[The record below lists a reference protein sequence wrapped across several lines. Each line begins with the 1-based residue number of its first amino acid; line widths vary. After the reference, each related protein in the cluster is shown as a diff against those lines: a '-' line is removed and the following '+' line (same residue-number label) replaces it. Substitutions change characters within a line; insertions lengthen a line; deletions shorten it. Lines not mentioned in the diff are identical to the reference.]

1 MRRIICIL
9 LPVFLITGGGS
20 PVFAQKT
27 GLLIIDI
34 QEFYFPGGKTQLEN
48 AEMAGTN
55 AGLILDRFR
64 ESGLKV
70 YHVRHNFEPG
80 GNIHPYVKPLEG
92 EEVISKTQVNA
103 FLDTDLLEILESDS
117 IQQLVICGM
126 QTHMC
131 VEAAVRAAHD
141 LGFDC
146 ILVGDA
152 CATRA
157 LQYEEQIISAKNVQ
171 SSTLQTL
178 QGTYARVI
186 TTTEF
191 LRDFNQI
198 AFH

>member
-1 MRRIICIL
+1 
-9 LPVFLITGGGS
+9 
-20 PVFAQKT
+20 
-27 GLLIIDI
+27 
-34 QEFYFPGGKTQLEN
+34 
-48 AEMAGTN
+48 
-55 AGLILDRFR
+55 
-64 ESGLKV
+64 
-70 YHVRHNFEPG
+70 
-80 GNIHPYVKPLEG
+80 
-92 EEVISKTQVNA
+92 
-103 FLDTDLLEILESDS
+103 
-117 IQQLVICGM
+117 
-126 QTHMC
+126 MC

-198 AFH
+198 ALH